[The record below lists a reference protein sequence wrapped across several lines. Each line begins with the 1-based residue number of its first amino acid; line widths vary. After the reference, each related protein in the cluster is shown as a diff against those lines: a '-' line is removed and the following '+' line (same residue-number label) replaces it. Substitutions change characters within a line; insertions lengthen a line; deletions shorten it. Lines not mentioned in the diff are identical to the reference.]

1 MASSSDPLDLDGP
14 RKRVYRYV
22 ERHGPVAP
30 AAVAE
35 AVGLDPETFQHQ
47 VTVLKR
53 DGGVEETRDGRL
65 QVPIPV
71 DDAEEFSEAGVDY
84 VVRPAR
90 QVDLSGVLGAVR
102 SVAAERTSIVAE
114 SVAEQLAYEDTVV
127 RECPTDARVLFV
139 ATVAEEVVGWCHA
152 AVPEL
157 QKLSGTAEV
166 TVGVLDGYRR
176 HGIGSHLLARG
187 VEWAG
192 ARGCRKAYSSLPAT
206 NDVGI
211 AFLKRNGWETEAVRS
226 DHYDLNGE
234 YVDEVMLARH
244 IDRPEGDGAGG

>member
-1 MASSSDPLDLDGP
+1 MASSPDPLDLDGD
-14 RKRVYRYV
+14 RKPVYRYV
-22 ERHGPVAP
+22 DRHGPVAP

-35 AVGLDPETFQHQ
+35 AVGLDPETFQHEL
-47 VTVLKR
+47 TVLKR
-53 DGGVEETRDGRL
+53 DGCLEEAPDGRL
-65 QVPIPV
+65 QVPIEA

-102 SVAAERTSIVAE
+102 AVAEERTSIVAE
-114 SVAEQLAYEDTVV
+114 SVAEQLEYEDTVV
-127 RECPTDARVLFV
+127 RRTPTRARVLFV
-139 ATVAEEVVGWCHA
+139 ATVNEEVVGWGHA
-152 AVPEL
+152 VVPEL
-157 QKLSGTAEV
+157 SKLSGTAEV
-166 TVGVLDGYRR
+166 TVGVLEGYRR

-226 DHYDLNGE
+226 DHYDLDGE
-234 YVDEVMLARH
+234 HVDEVMLARH
-244 IDRPEGDGAGG
+244 IDG

>member
-1 MASSSDPLDLDGP
+1 MASSSDPLGLEGP

-22 ERHGPVAP
+22 DRHGPVAP

-53 DGGVEETRDGRL
+53 DGSVEEAPDGRL
-65 QVPIPV
+65 QVPIAA
-71 DDAEEFSEAGVDY
+71 DDAEEFTEAGVEY

-90 QVDLSGVLGAVR
+90 QVDIAGVLGAVR
-102 SVAAERTSIVAE
+102 SIAEERTGIVAE
-114 SVAEQLAYEDTVV
+114 SVAEQLNYEDTVV
-127 RECPTDARVLFV
+127 RACPTGSRVLFV

-157 QKLSGTAEV
+157 QKLSNTAEV
-166 TVGVLDGYRR
+166 TVGVLEGYRR
-176 HGIGSHLLARG
+176 HGVGSHLLARG

-206 NDVGI
+206 NDVGV

-226 DHYDLNGE
+226 DHYDLDGE

-244 IDRPEGDGAGG
+244 VDAV